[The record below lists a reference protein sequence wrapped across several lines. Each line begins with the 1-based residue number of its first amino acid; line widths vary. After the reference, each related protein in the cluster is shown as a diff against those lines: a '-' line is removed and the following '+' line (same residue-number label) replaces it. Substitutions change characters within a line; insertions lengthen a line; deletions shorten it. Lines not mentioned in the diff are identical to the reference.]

1 MISIISLL
9 IILIIS
15 MIFTRVGQMA
25 LMLTG
30 ISKEVARFQ
39 ARSAFTGVGFTTK
52 ESEIILEH
60 PVRRNIVMYLMMCGN
75 IGIVT
80 VAGTFMMSVISVN
93 GSSDWRKHVV
103 ALVSALFVFWF
114 VSTSKFI
121 ERHMNKM
128 IAFALRKWTSL
139 EVQDYMSLL
148 NLSNGYGVS
157 EFKVS
162 AEDRFCNK
170 CLAQSLLSNEGL
182 LILAIKR
189 ANGGFVGAPDGDSY
203 LNENDTIVVYG
214 PLAHLNDF
222 DPSARGAKNA
232 SVSKIRNTPNAD
244 LEFDDE
250 GYPSQVTRL

>member
-1 MISIISLL
+1 
-9 IILIIS
+9 

-39 ARSAFTGVGFTTK
+39 ARSAFTGVGFTTS
-52 ESEIILEH
+52 ESEVILEN
-60 PVRRNIVMYLMMCGN
+60 PVRRNIVMYLMMSGN

-80 VAGTFMMSVISVN
+80 VAGTFMMSVISVK
-93 GSSDWRKHVV
+93 GSSDWRMHM
-103 ALVSALFVFWF
+103 VSLLGALFVFW
-114 VSTSKFI
+114 VISTSKFI

-128 IAFALRKWTSL
+128 IAFALRRWTNL
-139 EVQDYMSLL
+139 DVQDYMSLL

-189 ANGGFVGAPDGDSY
+189 AGGGFVGAPDGDSF
-203 LNENDTIVVYG
+203 LSENDTIVVYG
-214 PLAHLNDF
+214 PIARLKDF
-222 DPSARGAKNA
+222 DPCERHEEVAPLSQIKNVA
-232 SVSKIRNTPNAD
+232 NGD
-244 LEFDDE
+244 LEFDEE
-250 GYPSQVTRL
+250 GYPSSVKKL